1 MIAPRKIRFEA
12 GKRRNENFAFRTYLK
27 CNAEEDKL
35 DEQFQNCIRSYSEI
49 MTVAGA
55 EIAVRCIVAVYRK
68 KTWSR
73 MQEYLGLQRKNS

>member
-35 DEQFQNCIRSYSEI
+35 DEQFQKLHQ
-49 MTVAGA
+49 
-55 EIAVRCIVAVYRK
+55 AVYRK